1 MKKKNGRE
9 IRLRK
14 EGVCA
19 PDMGRPLEDT
29 GRWGPLPLP
38 VVVDKTI
45 GVCGCK
51 KGVSL
56 DGADSDVP
64 GRALF
69 CTCRDPCVRA
79 ADSKQSRKTYFAGAN
94 SPRCCRGE
102 RRRCH
107 RSRSKGCIV
116 DCYIIARWQGVQ
128 TLHYCTLAN
137 HTSLSST
144 HILLVKERTLTYLRG
159 ICYMTYASHT
169 SNKQLDACV

>member
-1 MKKKNGRE
+1 MKKKNGSE

-19 PDMGRPLEDT
+19 PDIGRPLEDT

-69 CTCRDPCVRA
+69 CTCRDPCIKTEPEELFCQR
-79 ADSKQSRKTYFAGAN
+79 KQSRKNNFAGAN

-107 RSRSKGCIV
+107 RSRSKGGCIV
-116 DCYIIARWQGVQ
+116 DCYIIAREQSVQ
-128 TLHYCTLAN
+128 TLHYCTLGN
-137 HTSLSST
+137 RTSLSST

-159 ICYMTYASHT
+159 DMLNNICITYI
-169 SNKQLDACV
+169 